1 MRTDLK
7 KIQEK
12 IKVKFNQLDLLQT
25 AFIRRSYLNE
35 HKNEKLVSN
44 ERLEFLGDSII
55 SFWVSRNLYS
65 LFPELPEGTL
75 TNMRTKLVRT
85 ETLAKASEKLDLGH
99 YLYLSH
105 GEEKGGGRNNRA
117 LLANTFEALTG
128 AVYLDGGLAI
138 VEKFLEKQLKEI
150 MIQLGAGEELK
161 DAKSLLQEKIQ
172 TEIKVSPEYRV
183 LEEKGPDHDK
193 TFLIGVYNQGK
204 LIGQGTGRSKQ
215 EAEEKAAQNALEN
228 Y

>member
-25 AFIRRSYLNE
+25 AFIHRSYLNE